1 MTIHD
6 DARAAFESV
15 YDTEL
20 ARYQNLLSIAD
31 TELVQLRTDKATF
44 VAEVERLLK
53 RIEGL
58 EAEISRI
65 NAQSNA
71 TIETLRA
78 EIVQLKARV
87 AELEAEQEDPVPE
100 GWAVLYDSTFEKN
113 DGWSLRSETQ
123 SNDNSYNT
131 PNNVLFGKG
140 MTVVG
145 RRESVGGRPYTSGD
159 ALGRHIRTPN
169 YFRAEVTATLP
180 VEYGQWP
187 CPLWFRPLTHGDSG
201 EIDVCETWPFDWNG
215 VPRMYTT
222 VWENYTTKR
231 KENARLD
238 YSKLPNPDPAEPHT
252 YAVEK
257 VKGRITFSVDGVTVY
272 SWEKGRMNPTMAS
285 WYDSVYEIAG
295 REWYPRITLQIGGSN
310 AKEPRADWKQS
321 EMVIHRL
328 RIFKEA

>member
-44 VAEVERLLK
+44 VVEVERLSL
-53 RIEGL
+53 
-58 EAEISRI
+58 
-65 NAQSNA
+65 
-71 TIETLRA
+71 
-78 EIVQLKARV
+78 EIVALRERI
-87 AELEAEQEDPVPE
+87 AELEAGQDPVPE

-180 VEYGQWP
+180 TEYGQWP
-187 CPLWFRPLTHGDSG
+187 CPLWFRPLTGGDSG

-215 VPRMYTT
+215 VPRMYAT

-238 YSKLPNPDPAEPHT
+238 YSKLPNPDPAAPHT

-272 SWEKGRMNPTMAS
+272 SWEKGRMNATMAS